1 MRSSVRTIR
10 VFVASPGD
18 VQRERDSLLGVIN
31 EINRALDALVPRSA
45 IRLELVRWET
55 DAFPEMGRAQAVINK
70 QIGAYDIFIGILWK
84 RFGTPTGKA
93 SSGTEEEF
101 QIAYRRWNK
110 YGKPIILFYFNNSAI
125 APPRSLEDVEQ
136 LRRVVEFRQE
146 LALKG
151 LTWEYESDALFMN
164 TVRPHLTR
172 VIGRL
177 IRKRRSASEHTRD
190 TRSVAPPLRD
200 SRLTIGHNVK
210 LIEIG
215 PEDACY
221 GQRSKYIGH
230 TGILMEAEQQG
241 DWLSG
246 TIRFDTPLF
255 SGDDGVYSFLQ
266 FRVEPTDSSRGDLSK
281 ARSNK
286 GRNRTPQNT
295 AVVSRRAK

>member
-1 MRSSVRTIR
+1 VRSSVRTIR

-31 EINRALDALVPRSA
+31 EINRALDALVPRAA

-55 DAFPEMGRAQAVINK
+55 DVFPEMGRAQGVINK
-70 QIGAYDIFIGILWK
+70 QIGAYDIFVGILWK

-110 YGKPIILFYFNNSAI
+110 HGKPIILFYFNNSAI

-136 LRRVVEFRQE
+136 LRRVVKFRQE

-151 LTWEYESDALFMN
+151 LTWEYGSDALFMN

-177 IRKRRSASEHTRD
+177 IRERRSASAQTRHI
-190 TRSVAPPLRD
+190 RSVAPQLRD
-200 SRLTIGHNVK
+200 SRVTIGHHVT
-210 LIEIG
+210 LTEIG

-230 TGILMEAEQQG
+230 TGILMEAEQQE

-246 TIRFDTPLF
+246 TIRFEAPLF

-266 FRVEPTDSSRGDLSK
+266 IRVEPTDSSWGTPSK
-281 ARSNK
+281 ARPNK
-286 GRNRTPQNT
+286 GPNRTPHNG
-295 AVVSRRAK
+295 AAASRRAK